1 MKKILN
7 KFHQGARA
15 IIILMIFA
23 GIALRLEKVGLTL
36 KSCHPLQQTKGRS
49 LNAKNKLIDAKTS
62 FAF

>member
-23 GIALRLEKVGLTL
+23 DIALRLEKVGASFE
-36 KSCHPLQQTKGRS
+36 SCDPLQKTKERV
-49 LNAKNKLIDAKTS
+49 
-62 FAF
+62 